1 MLRSSCPA
9 AAQDGRA
16 KVNVFASTTF
26 AEMGSRATD
35 VIDVMVTHGITRI
48 EIGSIHAYEPDL
60 APRLA
65 AVPAEFL
72 VHNYF
77 PPPPDPFVVNLAS
90 LDDRIRDRSLRHALD
105 SLAFCAGIGAPIY
118 TVHPG
123 FLSDPSETHAP
134 SLRNYNFRFEAVPA
148 GNGQAKEAFRRF
160 LAAVRVLGTQAGDL
174 GVQLAVETQG
184 SMSNPHQLL
193 LQTPEEFEEFLA
205 ETADLPVGINLNLAH
220 LRLASGAFGFDLGPV
235 LKRLAPRAIAVE
247 VSHHDGTVDEHRP
260 LVDGAWYWSILEDP
274 AWLHIPVILECRDTP
289 IEAIAQGMRKLGWSG
304 PGRP

>member
-1 MLRSSCPA
+1 M
-9 AAQDGRA
+9 
-16 KVNVFASTTF
+16 NVFASTTF
-26 AEMGSRATD
+26 AEVGSRATD
-35 VIDVMVTHGITRI
+35 VIKLMVACGITRI
-48 EIGSIHAYEPDL
+48 EIGSIHAYEPDVAQKL
-60 APRLA
+60 AG
-65 AVPAEFL
+65 VPAEFL

-77 PPPPDPFVVNLAS
+77 PPPESFVVNLAS

-105 SLAFCAGIGAPIY
+105 GLAFCAAIGALIY

-123 FLSDPSETHAP
+123 FLSDPAGP
-134 SLRNYNFRFEAVPA
+134 SASLSRNYDFRFEAAPT

-160 LAAVRVLGTQAGDL
+160 LEAVRALGTRADDL

-205 ETADLPVGINLNLAH
+205 ETADLLVGINLNLAH

-274 AWLHIPVILECRDTP
+274 AWLHVPVILECRDTP
-289 IEAIAQGMRKLGWSG
+289 IEAIAQGMRKLEAVRSG
-304 PGRP
+304 AALGRSFREARDAVS